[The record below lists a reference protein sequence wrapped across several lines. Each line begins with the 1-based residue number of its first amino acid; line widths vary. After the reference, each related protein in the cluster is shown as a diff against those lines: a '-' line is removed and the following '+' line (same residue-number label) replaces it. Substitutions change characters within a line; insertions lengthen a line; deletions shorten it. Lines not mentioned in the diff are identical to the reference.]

1 MNFTILLTKSK
12 IGLKPCTTV
21 LIMNF
26 HAAFKA
32 MIPKDIIIMTMNVMV
47 HIWAQKLITYFKTV
61 FVGWLLS
68 VMPCKLLTAT
78 PPLVGPRILEVLT
91 EVLLPTTAW
100 LTETE
105 VLTVAI
111 LSAQTGRNV
120 ADNHKEWCSDV
131 EWFDSLTT
139 RLSRLRMESQ
149 PGQTGDTRISN
160 TKALLFYMG
169 II

>member
-26 HAAFKA
+26 HTAFKA

-68 VMPCKLLTAT
+68 VMPCRLLTVT
-78 PPLVGPRILEVLT
+78 PPLVGPRVPEVLT
-91 EVLLPTTAW
+91 AVLLPTKRDWLKLRSWLWKYCQHKPAVMERITIKNSGWMSNTFIQGLTAW
-100 LTETE
+100 L
-105 VLTVAI
+105 
-111 LSAQTGRNV
+111 
-120 ADNHKEWCSDV
+120 
-131 EWFDSLTT
+131 
-139 RLSRLRMESQ
+139 LSRGWGTSRYTHLQHKSIAVLYGNNKKSQ
-149 PGQTGDTRISN
+149 
-160 TKALLFYMG
+160 
-169 II
+169 